1 MPNVL
6 ITELDQRASILD
18 TDTFIVQPA
27 AGPPAEYVTASTLA
41 NYIGTISGTVYSA
54 STGLSLSTSNY
65 FSIATTAV
73 TAGAYG
79 SGADVP
85 VLVINAQGQVTSA
98 SVTPVSVSAS
108 QVTTGILP
116 ISQGGTSA
124 STAAGGFDALAPTL
138 NPGDLIY
145 RSATGNDRLGIGA
158 ANYVLMSNG
167 SYAVWSVNNGS
178 VNYVN
183 VSGGLTGLSYDGGP
197 ITSSGTITA
206 SGTLGLGYGGTSA
219 TTAITAFNTLAPTTS
234 SGDLIYRTSTGNVR
248 LEIGSSGQLL
258 TASNGV
264 PVWVT
269 STTSGAGT
277 VTYVDVSGGLTG
289 LTYNGGPITSTGI
302 ITASGT
308 LGLGYGGTSATTA
321 IAAFDALAPTT
332 ASGDLIYR
340 TSTGNVSLGIGSSG
354 QLLTASGGLP
364 VWISPATAGTV
375 TSVDVSGGGTGL
387 TFDGGPVSSSGTITA
402 TGTLGL
408 DYGGTSATTAIAA
421 FNALAPTT
429 ASGDTIYRTSTGNVR
444 LAIGSSGQVLTASGG
459 IPVWISPSSSGTV
472 NYVDV
477 SGGGTGLSFDG
488 GPITASGTITATGTL
503 DVGYGG
509 TSATTAI
516 AAFGALAPTTTQGDL
531 IYYFGT
537 SNTRFAIGSTGQV
550 LTVTSTGAGANLSWA
565 TPAVYGTVN
574 YVDVSGGNT
583 GLTFNGGPVTA
594 SGTITASGTLVV
606 SAGGTGAATLT
617 GVLKGTGTT
626 AVVAATAG
634 TDYVS
639 PIVATNFTAQQTF
652 AGATNIL
659 AAVFTNAAEVV
670 TVATLAATGTVNYD
684 ITSQSVLYYTDVS
697 TANFIPNFRGS
708 SGNTLTSILA
718 TGQAVSAVWAVTMG
732 TTAFYSTAVQV
743 DGSTAGV
750 TLKWQGG
757 AAPTAGN
764 ASSVDAYNYTIIK
777 TASESFTVLAAQTQF
792 A

>member
-248 LEIGSSGQLL
+248 LEIGSSGQIL

-269 STTSGAGT
+269 STTVGAGT

-421 FNALAPTT
+421 FN
-429 ASGDTIYRTSTGNVR
+429 
-444 LAIGSSGQVLTASGG
+444 
-459 IPVWISPSSSGTV
+459 
-472 NYVDV
+472 
-477 SGGGTGLSFDG
+477 
-488 GPITASGTITATGTL
+488 
-503 DVGYGG
+503 
-509 TSATTAI
+509 
-516 AAFGALAPTTTQGDL
+516 ALAPTTTQGDL

>member
-6 ITELDQRASILD
+6 ISELDLSPAVVGTDIFLIQHASG
-18 TDTFIVQPA
+18 A
-27 AGPPAEYVTASTLA
+27 PAEHC
-41 NYIGTISGTVYSA
+41 
-54 STGLSLSTSNY
+54 
-65 FSIATTAV
+65 
-73 TAGAYG
+73 
-79 SGADVP
+79 
-85 VLVINAQGQVTSA
+85 
-98 SVTPVSVSAS
+98 
-108 QVTTGILP
+108 
-116 ISQGGTSA
+116 
-124 STAAGGFDALAPTL
+124 TAAQMAV
-138 NPGDLIY
+138 
-145 RSATGNDRLGIGA
+145 
-158 ANYVLMSNG
+158 YV
-167 SYAVWSVNNGS
+167 A
-178 VNYVN
+178 
-183 VSGGLTGLSYDGGP
+183 
-197 ITSSGTITA
+197 A
-206 SGTLGLGYGGTSA
+206 SGTTYFAGTALSLA
-219 TTAITAFNTLAPTTS
+219 TTNTFNVTTVPIANGGSGQTTASDAFDALAPTTS
-234 SGDLIYRTSTGNVR
+234 SGDIIYRTAASGGNVR
-248 LEIGSSGQLL
+248 LAIGTPGQVLGISSGLPAW
-258 TASNGV
+258 TTVAGV
-264 PVWVT
+264 
-269 STTSGAGT
+269 
-277 VTYVDVSGGLTG
+277 
-289 LTYNGGPITSTGI
+289 
-302 ITASGT
+302 
-308 LGLGYGGTSATTA
+308 
-321 IAAFDALAPTT
+321 
-332 ASGDLIYR
+332 
-340 TSTGNVSLGIGSSG
+340 
-354 QLLTASGGLP
+354 
-364 VWISPATAGTV
+364 GTV
-375 TSVDVSGGGTGL
+375 TSVDVSGGGTGI
-387 TFDGGPVSSSGTITA
+387 TYSGGPITAAGTITA
-402 TGTLGL
+402 SGTLGV

-429 ASGDTIYRTSTGNVR
+429 TSGDLIYRTSTGNVR
-444 LAIGSSGQVLTASGG
+444 LAIGSSGQLLTASGG

-477 SGGGTGLSFDG
+477 SGGSTGLTFNG

-503 DVGYGG
+503 DVAYGG

-516 AAFGALAPTTTQGDL
+516 AAFTALSPTTTSGDL
-531 IYYFGT
+531 IYRASATGA
-537 SNTRFAIGSTGQV
+537 NVRLGIGSSGQV
-550 LTVTSTGAGANLSWA
+550 LTASNGLPVWSANN
-565 TPAVYGTVN
+565 GTVN

>member
-6 ITELDQRASILD
+6 ISELDLSPAVVGTDIFLIQHASG
-18 TDTFIVQPA
+18 A
-27 AGPPAEYVTASTLA
+27 PAEHC
-41 NYIGTISGTVYSA
+41 
-54 STGLSLSTSNY
+54 
-65 FSIATTAV
+65 
-73 TAGAYG
+73 
-79 SGADVP
+79 
-85 VLVINAQGQVTSA
+85 
-98 SVTPVSVSAS
+98 
-108 QVTTGILP
+108 
-116 ISQGGTSA
+116 
-124 STAAGGFDALAPTL
+124 TAAQMAV
-138 NPGDLIY
+138 
-145 RSATGNDRLGIGA
+145 
-158 ANYVLMSNG
+158 YV
-167 SYAVWSVNNGS
+167 A
-178 VNYVN
+178 
-183 VSGGLTGLSYDGGP
+183 
-197 ITSSGTITA
+197 A
-206 SGTLGLGYGGTSA
+206 SGTTYFAGTALSLA
-219 TTAITAFNTLAPTTS
+219 TTNTFNVTTVPIANGGSGQTTASNAFDALAPTTS
-234 SGDLIYRTSTGNVR
+234 SGDMIYRTAASGGNVR
-248 LEIGSSGQLL
+248 LAIGSPGQ
-258 TASNGV
+258 V
-264 PVWVT
+264 
-269 STTSGAGT
+269 
-277 VTYVDVSGGLTG
+277 
-289 LTYNGGPITSTGI
+289 
-302 ITASGT
+302 
-308 LGLGYGGTSATTA
+308 
-321 IAAFDALAPTT
+321 
-332 ASGDLIYR
+332 
-340 TSTGNVSLGIGSSG
+340 LGISSG
-354 QLLTASGGLP
+354 LP
-364 VWISPATAGTV
+364 AWTTVAGVGTV
-375 TSVDVSGGGTGL
+375 TSVDVSGGGTGI
-387 TFDGGPVSSSGTITA
+387 TYSGGPITAAGTITA
-402 TGTLGL
+402 SGTLGL

-503 DVGYGG
+503 NAAAGGTGNSFYTVGDLLYASTTTTLAKLADTATGNVLISGGVGVAPSWGKLDLANGATGILDVGYGG

-537 SNTRFAIGSTGQV
+537 SNTRLAIGSSGQV
-550 LTVTSTGAGANLSWA
+550 LTSSGGLPVWSANN
-565 TPAVYGTVN
+565 GTVN

>member
-6 ITELDQRASILD
+6 ITELDKRNSILD
-18 TDTFIVQPA
+18 SDAFIVQPA
-27 AGPPAEYVTASTLA
+27 AGPPAQYVTASTLA

-65 FSIATTAV
+65 FSIATTTV
-73 TAGAYG
+73 TAGTYG
-79 SGADVP
+79 SGANVP
-85 VLVINAQGQVTSA
+85 VLAINAQGQVTSA
-98 SVTPVSVSAS
+98 SIAPVSVSAS
-108 QVTTGILP
+108 QITSGVLAIAR
-116 ISQGGTSA
+116 GGTSA
-124 STAAGGFDALAPTL
+124 STASGGFDALAPTV

-145 RSATGNDRLGIGA
+145 RSATGNDRLAIGA
-158 ANYVLMSNG
+158 ANYVLTSNG
-167 SYAVWSVNNGS
+167 TYAVWSVNNGS
-178 VNYVN
+178 VNYVD
-183 VSGGLTGLSYDGGP
+183 VSGGLTGLSYNGGP

-219 TTAITAFNTLAPTTS
+219 TTAIAAFNALAPTTS

-248 LEIGSSGQLL
+248 LPIGSSGQLL

-289 LTYNGGPITSTGI
+289 LTYSGGPVTSTGI

-308 LGLGYGGTSATTA
+308 LGVGYGGTSATTA
-321 IAAFDALAPTT
+321 IAAFNALAPTT
-332 ASGDLIYR
+332 TSGDLIYR
-340 TSTGNVSLGIGSSG
+340 TSTGNVRLAIGSSG

-364 VWISPATAGTV
+364 VWISPAASGTV
-375 TSVDVSGGGTGL
+375 NYVDVSGGNTGL
-387 TFDGGPVSSSGTITA
+387 TFNGGPITASGTITA
-402 TGTLGL
+402 TGTLGVG
-408 DYGGTSATTAIAA
+408 YGGTSATTAIAA

-429 ASGDTIYRTSTGNVR
+429 TSGDLIYRTSTGNVR
-444 LAIGSSGQVLTASGG
+444 LAIGSSGQLLTASGG
-459 IPVWISPSSSGTV
+459 LPVWISPAASGTV

-477 SGGGTGLSFDG
+477 SGGSTGLTFNG

-503 DVGYGG
+503 GVAYGG

-516 AAFGALAPTTTQGDL
+516 AAFNALAPTTTSGDI
-531 IYYFGT
+531 IYRTATGNVRLAIGT
-537 SNTRFAIGSTGQV
+537 SGTI
-550 LTVTSTGAGANLSWA
+550 LTASGGVPVWSANN
-565 TPAVYGTVN
+565 GTVN

-606 SAGGTGAATLT
+606 SAGGTGAVTLT

-626 AVVAATAG
+626 AITAATAG

-659 AAVFTNAAEVV
+659 AAVFTNAAEKV
-670 TVATLAATGTVNYD
+670 TVATSAATGTVNYD
-684 ITSQSVLYYTDVS
+684 ITTQSVLYYTGNS

-732 TTAFYSTAVQV
+732 TTAFYSTAVQI

-757 AAPTAGN
+757 TAPTAGN
-764 ASSVDAYNYTIIK
+764 ASSVDAYTYTIIK
-777 TASESFTVLAAQTQF
+777 TASTSFTVLAAQTQF